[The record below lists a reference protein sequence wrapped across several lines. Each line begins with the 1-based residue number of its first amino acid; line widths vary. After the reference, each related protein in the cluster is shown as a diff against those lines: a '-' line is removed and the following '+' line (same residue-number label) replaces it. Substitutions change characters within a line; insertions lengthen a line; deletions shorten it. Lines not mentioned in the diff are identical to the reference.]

1 MGKVKD
7 GVKKIKEL
15 KNVKMEI
22 QETKSEE
29 DGKILVNVHSWRANV
44 PVLYHQVC
52 YLSQKENLK
61 FNQIKQCKHK
71 SYVCPQSWEIAFI
84 NQSQKL
90 QVFYTYLFV

>member
-52 YLSQKENLK
+52 YLS
-61 FNQIKQCKHK
+61 
-71 SYVCPQSWEIAFI
+71 
-84 NQSQKL
+84 
-90 QVFYTYLFV
+90 